1 MHSRLARKA
10 ASAHKYANN
19 RFLNT
24 PQKADKLKT
33 LTSRVKL
40 AEKEIQKLKEKIQ
53 ESSEVSGVC
62 LDEALHRDL
71 VNIMKE
77 EDGSIKEKFPEGS
90 FQRLFWSEQMKAAAV
105 KDARQMRWHPT
116 MIRWCL
122 NLKLLSTSA
131 YHSLRTLGFMKLPS
145 ERTLRDYTNF
155 FQSKVGF
162 QAEVDKMLIEEAK
175 LKGLP
180 E

>member
-1 MHSRLARKA
+1 MAGR
-10 ASAHKYANN
+10 
-19 RFLNT
+19 
-24 PQKADKLKT
+24 
-33 LTSRVKL
+33 
-40 AEKEIQKLKEKIQ
+40 EIQKLKEKIQ

-62 LDEALHRDL
+62 LDEALHFDL

-77 EDGSIKEKFPEGS
+77 QDNSIKENFPEGS
-90 FQRLFWSEQMKAAAV
+90 FRRLFWTEQMKAAVV

-131 YHSLRTLGFMKLPS
+131 YHSLRISGFMKLPS

-155 FQSKVGF
+155 FP
-162 QAEVDKMLIEEAK
+162 I
-175 LKGLP
+175 KGWFSS
-180 E
+180 